1 MKTDYL
7 WDKRGSDSEIER
19 IETLL
24 SEYRYVPVP
33 APNVAPPE
41 EVSWWRWLLPAIA
54 FAALLLTVVWIGS
67 VHKSPV
73 AVSKEEALAEL
84 VPAPAVAAVPETPAG
99 TAVETP
105 ASARPAQTRLMSTPI
120 RAKVSSNR
128 KRPIKSATVAL
139 TDEEK
144 YAYEQVVRALYITG
158 TQLRSVH
165 SAIAGIE
172 DHTTTDK
179 NR

>member
-7 WDKRGSDSEIER
+7 WDKQGSDSEIER
-19 IETLL
+19 IETIL

-33 APNVAPPE
+33 TPNVAPQKV
-41 EVSWWRWLLPAIA
+41 VSPWRWLLPATA
-54 FAALLLTVVWIGS
+54 FAALLLTVLWIGS
-67 VHKSPV
+67 APKSPV
-73 AVSKEEALAEL
+73 AVSKEVLAEL
-84 VPAPAVAAVPETPAG
+84 VPAPAVAAVSETPAG

-105 ASARPAQTRLMSTPI
+105 ASARPAQTRLMLTPI
-120 RAKVSSNR
+120 RAKVSSSR
-128 KRPIKSATVAL
+128 KRPIKSPTVAL

-144 YAYEQVVRALYITG
+144 YAYEQVVRALFITG

>member
-7 WDKRGSDSEIER
+7 WDKQGSDSEIER
-19 IETLL
+19 IETIL
-24 SEYRYVPVP
+24 SEYRYVPVA
-33 APNVAPPE
+33 APDVAPKK
-41 EVSWWRWLLPAIA
+41 VVGSWRWLLPATVC
-54 FAALLLTVVWIGS
+54 AAILLTVMWIGS
-67 VHKSPV
+67 VHKSPAPV
-73 AVSKEEALAEL
+73 LKDEALAQL
-84 VPAPAVAAVPETPAG
+84 ASSPSASPVPERPT
-99 TAVETP
+99 TVETTPP
-105 ASARPAQTRLMSTPI
+105 AKAAPTRLLTPI
-120 RAKVSSNR
+120 RAKAVAHR
-128 KRPIKSATVAL
+128 KRSIRTTTLAL
-139 TDEEK
+139 TDEER